1 MRLQYPDERRF
12 LASPE
17 TGSVAGEKNHGMT
30 RVMIKRIC
38 RVLVLLAVMALVIP
52 GAWPETTAFSA
63 RLTILWDA
71 PQGPGRSDDA
81 RRWLTQ
87 LSDSVSNPPEGCTP
101 LALPDL
107 SLTKP
112 ARAFQLTVEREQFG
126 AGSPIVY
133 LQEPIAE
140 FFIVVARD
148 VHGCPWLSISGRG
161 LPFAQRDIISPFPY
175 ARLPPLPQGATIT
188 AIVQDYKAIRPW
200 IMLAGEGSFV
210 RENTVLWVGLGAY
223 SGILLMMVVVALGFD
238 AHTGSRVAL
247 AYACYCVALQVWLV
261 QNFGIGSAFMPF
273 WPGPQYFPMLQAIS
287 VAGVVLGIG
296 FAVLEF
302 LKLSGRVRA
311 AIGGFVVLS
320 ALCFLGSAWHPAG
333 YRLGAAVLSVLA
345 VATIL
350 LLVKGVLKGDASIRL
365 FTLGLGA
372 TMVGGGVQAFSVIG
386 SGVEVGR
393 LAAFAFPIGSLLQA
407 VFWLAALIVRL
418 RGEHRELTELER
430 QQAAIMWAMPD
441 LILVIDRQGVCLDYK
456 QPYATRFF
464 VTGGE
469 LVGKNV
475 SEVLPTDTAGTIQR
489 GVEQALQRGDL
500 QSVFID
506 LPVDGSLHHYEARIA
521 PNGPSKVVVVVRDIT
536 LQKRNEEKIRRLA
549 YFDTLTGL
557 PNRQSFLERLDRE
570 LLRARRTNSRIA
582 LLFLDLDSFKRINDT
597 LGHSAGDCLL
607 QTVADRLQER
617 LRAGAFI
624 ARPALDESGLHFARL
639 GGDEFTVVLPD
650 VDTAGAAC
658 VIAQRIQELLGRP
671 VLIGEQEIA
680 VTSSIGIA
688 LFPDDGD
695 DAATLLKHADTAMYY
710 AKEQGRNNWQLYE
723 RTLTT
728 RTTARLALEGDIR
741 KGLERDE
748 FRLLYQPQVRASD
761 GMIVGVE
768 ALIRWQHPQQ
778 GLVSP
783 ALFIPVA
790 EESGLVVP
798 IGEWVLNAAC
808 SQVRDWQRRGVSVP
822 RVAVNVSARQLGA
835 ADFLDTVAAIIVNAG
850 VTANQI
856 ELELT
861 ESILMDPEAKRINGL
876 FRLRAMGVHF
886 SIDDFGTGYSS
897 LSYIKR
903 FPIGTLKI
911 DQSFIHGLPRDADDA
926 GITTAIISM
935 ARGLDLDVI
944 AEGVETREQL
954 DFLQRAQCPKL
965 QGYLFSYP
973 LPPDEMEVLLRRG
986 RIALSPERARE

>member
-1 MRLQYPDERRF
+1 MK
-12 LASPE
+12 
-17 TGSVAGEKNHGMT
+17 KNHGMM

-38 RVLVLLAVMALVIP
+38 RGLVLLAVIALVIP
-52 GAWPETTAFSA
+52 GAWPETSTFSA
-63 RLTILWDA
+63 RLTTLWDA
-71 PQGPGRSDDA
+71 PQGTVRSDDA
-81 RRWLTQ
+81 SRWLTQ
-87 LSDSVSNPPEGCTP
+87 LRDSVSRPRAGCEDLVLPE
-101 LALPDL
+101 L

-112 ARAFQLTVEREQFG
+112 ARAFEIKLERERFG
-126 AGSPIVY
+126 DRSPIVY

-140 FFIVVARD
+140 FFIVVATD
-148 VHGCPWLSISGRG
+148 VNGCPWYSVSGRG
-161 LPFAQRDIISPFPY
+161 LPFAQRDIVSPFPH
-175 ARLPPLPQGATIT
+175 ARLPTLAKDATII

-200 IMLAGEGSFV
+200 IMLTDESSFV
-210 RENTVLWVGLGAY
+210 RDNALLWVSLGAS
-223 SGILLMMVVVALGFD
+223 SGILLMMIVVALGFD
-238 AHTGSRVAL
+238 AYAGSRVAL
-247 AYACYCVALQVWLV
+247 AYAFYCAALQVWLV
-261 QNFGIGSAFMPF
+261 QNFGVGSTFVPL
-273 WPGPQYFPMLQAIS
+273 WPGPEYFPILQAIS

-302 LKLSGRVRA
+302 LQLRGRVRA
-311 AIGGFVVLS
+311 AIGGFVLLS
-320 ALCFLGSAWHPAG
+320 ALCFLASAWHPAG
-333 YRLGAAVLSVLA
+333 YRAGAAVLSVLA
-345 VATIL
+345 IATIV
-350 LLVKGVLKGDASIRL
+350 LLVRGVFKGDSSLRL

-372 TMVGGGVQAFSVIG
+372 TMVGGGVQAFSVVG

-407 VFWLAALIVRL
+407 AFWLAALIVRL
-418 RGEHRELTELER
+418 RREHRELQELEG
-430 QQAAIMWAMPD
+430 QQTAIMWAMPD

-464 VTGGE
+464 VAGGE

-475 SEVLPTDTAGTIQR
+475 SGVLPTETASTILR
-489 GVEQALQRGDL
+489 GIEQALQRGEL
-500 QSVFID
+500 QSVYID
-506 LPVDGSLHHYEARIA
+506 LPVDGSIHHYEARIA
-521 PNGPSKVVVVVRDIT
+521 PNGPNKVVVVVRDIT
-536 LQKRNEEKIRRLA
+536 LQKHSEEKIRRLA

-570 LLRARRTNSRIA
+570 LLRARRANSRIA
-582 LLFLDLDSFKRINDT
+582 LLFLDLDGFKRINDT

-607 QTVADRLQER
+607 QTVADRLQEK

-650 VDTAGAAC
+650 VDTAEAAC
-658 VIAQRIQELLGRP
+658 VVAQRIQELLGRA

-741 KGLERDE
+741 KGLERGE
-748 FRLLYQPQVRASD
+748 FRLFYQPQVRASD
-761 GMIVGVE
+761 GTIVGVE
-768 ALIRWQHPQQ
+768 ALVRWQHPQQ

-790 EESGLVVP
+790 EESGLIIP
-798 IGEWVLNAAC
+798 LGEWVLNAAC
-808 SQVRDWQRRGVSVP
+808 SQVREWQQRGVSVP

-835 ADFLDTVAAIIVNAG
+835 PDFLDTVAAIIVAAG
-850 VTANQI
+850 VAADRL

-861 ESILMDPEAKRINGL
+861 ESILMDPEAERIQGL

-911 DQSFIHGLPRDADDA
+911 DQSFIHGLPQDADDA

-935 ARGLDLDVI
+935 AHGLDLDVI

-954 DFLQRAQCPKL
+954 DFLQLAQCPKL

-973 LPPDEMEVLLRRG
+973 LPPDEMEALLRRG
-986 RIALSPERARE
+986 CISLSPEGARE

>member
-1 MRLQYPDERRF
+1 M
-12 LASPE
+12 
-17 TGSVAGEKNHGMT
+17 EKNYGMT
-30 RVMIKRIC
+30 RVMIKRLC
-38 RVLVLLAVMALVIP
+38 RGLVLLAVIALVIP
-52 GAWPETTAFSA
+52 GGWTETRTFSA
-63 RLTILWDA
+63 GLTTLWDA

-81 RRWLTQ
+81 SRWLTR
-87 LSDSVSNPPEGCTP
+87 LRDSVSLPRAGCEA
-101 LALPDL
+101 LLLPDL

-112 ARAFQLTVEREQFG
+112 ARAFQIKVERDRFG
-126 AGSPIVY
+126 DRSPIVF

-140 FFIVVARD
+140 FFIVVASD
-148 VHGCPWLSISGRG
+148 VNGCPWYSISGRG
-161 LPFAQRDIISPFPY
+161 LPFAQRDTVSPFPN
-175 ARLPPLPQGATIT
+175 ARLPTLSKDATIT

-200 IMLAGEGSFV
+200 IMLADETSFV

-223 SGILLMMVVVALGFD
+223 SGILLMMIVVALGFD
-238 AHTGSRVAL
+238 AFAGSRVAL
-247 AYACYCVALQVWLV
+247 AYACYCVAMQVWLL
-261 QNFGIGSAFMPF
+261 QNFGIGSAFVPF
-273 WPGPQYFPMLQAIS
+273 WPGPEYFPILQAIS

-296 FAVLEF
+296 FALLEF
-302 LKLSGRVRA
+302 LQLRGKVRA
-311 AIGGFVVLS
+311 AIGGFVLLS
-320 ALCFLGSAWHPAG
+320 ALCFLASAWHAAG
-333 YRLGAAVLSVLA
+333 YRAGSAVLSVLA
-345 VATIL
+345 VATIV
-350 LLVKGVLKGDASIRL
+350 LLVRGMFKGDTSLRL

-372 TMVGGGVQAFSVIG
+372 TMVGGGVQAFSMVG

-393 LAAFAFPIGSLLQA
+393 LAAFAFPIGTLFQA
-407 VFWLAALIVRL
+407 AFWLAALIVRL
-418 RGEHRELTELER
+418 RSEHRELHELEG
-430 QQAAIMWAMPD
+430 QQAALMWAMPD
-441 LILVIDRQGVCLDYK
+441 LILVIDRQGICLDYK
-456 QPYATRFF
+456 QPHATRFF
-464 VTGGE
+464 VAGDE
-469 LVGKNV
+469 LLGKNV
-475 SEVLPTDTAGTIQR
+475 SGVLPTETASTIRQ
-489 GVEQALQRGDL
+489 GIEQVLQRGEL
-500 QSVFID
+500 QLVFID
-506 LPVDGSLHHYEARIA
+506 LPVDGSIHHYEARIA
-521 PNGPSKVVVVVRDIT
+521 PNGPSKVVVVMRDIT

-582 LLFLDLDSFKRINDT
+582 LLFLDLDGFKRINDT

-650 VDTAGAAC
+650 VDTAEAAC
-658 VIAQRIQELLGRP
+658 VIAQRIQELLGQA

-741 KGLERDE
+741 KGLERGE
-748 FRLLYQPQVRASD
+748 FRLFYQPQVRASD
-761 GMIVGVE
+761 GTIVGVE

-808 SQVRDWQRRGVSVP
+808 RQVREWQQDGVSVP

-835 ADFLDTVAAIIVNAG
+835 PDFLDTVAAIIVASG
-850 VTANQI
+850 VGAERL

-861 ESILMDPEAKRINGL
+861 ESILMDPEAKRIQGL
-876 FRLRAMGVHF
+876 LRLRAMGVHF

-911 DQSFIHGLPRDADDA
+911 DQSFVHGLPHNADDA

-935 ARGLDLDVI
+935 ARGLDLEVI
-944 AEGVETREQL
+944 AEGVESREQL

-965 QGYLFSYP
+965 QGYLFSHP
-973 LPPDEMEVLLRRG
+973 LPADEMEALLRRG
-986 RIALSPERARE
+986 RIALPAKDAGQ